1 MGISEE
7 VKQIALAAR
16 QAARTLAR
24 ADADLKNRALVCM
37 AENILAAKN
46 EILAANNED
55 IRNAQAAGIS
65 GAMLDRL
72 SLNDAR
78 LQDMARGLREVAALP
93 DPVGEIESESV
104 RPNGM
109 RVGRMRVPLGV
120 VGIVYEARPNVTA
133 DAAGLCL
140 KSGNASILRG
150 GSESLAS
157 NRALGLAIAAGLRQA
172 GLPGESVQVIPHA
185 DREAVV
191 ALINQRGL
199 VDCIIP
205 RGGHAFLS
213 WVAEHASVPVIQHG
227 EGNCHVYV
235 DDPTDLAMAEE
246 IIFNAKVQ
254 RPGVCNAAETL
265 LVHARTAPAF
275 LPSALSRLTAA
286 GVEIRGCEQTRAIFA
301 AAQPATEA
309 DWATEFLELILAVKV
324 VPSLPAAL
332 DHIARYGTGHSEAIV
347 TRDYTN
353 AEKFLC
359 EVDAAAVLVN
369 ASTRLVDGGQFGLG
383 AEIGISTQKLHARGP
398 MGLRELTSLK
408 FVVRGSGQI
417 RK

>member
-1 MGISEE
+1 MGIAED

-16 QAARTLAR
+16 KAARVLAR
-24 ADADLKNRALVCM
+24 ADAELKNRALVAM
-37 AENILAAKN
+37 AENLLAAGN
-46 EILAANNED
+46 EILAANTED
-55 IRNAQAAGIS
+55 MRNAQAAGIS

-72 SLNDAR
+72 SLNEAR
-78 LQDMARGLREVAALP
+78 IEDMARGLREVSALP
-93 DPVGEIESESV
+93 DPVGEIESEGL

-140 KSGNASILRG
+140 KAGNASILRG
-150 GSESLAS
+150 GSESIAS
-157 NRALGLAIAAGLRQA
+157 NRAIGQAIAAGLRQV
-172 GLPGESVQVIPHA
+172 GLPAESVQVIPHA
-185 DREAVV
+185 DRAAVS
-191 ALINQRGL
+191 ALITQQGL

-213 WVAEHASVPVIQHG
+213 WVAQNASVPVIQHG

-235 DDPTDLAMAEE
+235 DDPADLGMAGE
-246 IIFNAKVQ
+246 IVFNGKVQ
-254 RPGVCNAAETL
+254 RPGVCNATETL
-265 LVHARTAPAF
+265 LVHAQTALAF
-275 LPSALSRLTAA
+275 LPVALSRLAAA
-286 GVEIRGCEQTRAIFA
+286 GVEIRGCEQTRTLFPA
-301 AAQPATEA
+301 AKAATAE
-309 DWATEFLELILAVKV
+309 DWSREFLDLILAVKV
-324 VPSLPAAL
+324 VSSLDEAL

-347 TRDYTN
+347 TQDYAH
-353 AEKFLC
+353 AEQFLR

>member
-1 MGISEE
+1 
-7 VKQIALAAR
+7 
-16 QAARTLAR
+16 
-24 ADADLKNRALVCM
+24 ADAGKKNQALICM
-37 AENILAAKN
+37 ADHILSAQK
-46 EILAANNED
+46 EILTANTED
-55 IRNAQAAGIS
+55 LRQAQAAGIS

-72 SLNDAR
+72 SLNEAR
-78 LQDMARGLREVAALP
+78 IQDMARGLREVAALP
-93 DPVGEIESESV
+93 DPVGELESEWV

-140 KSGNASILRG
+140 KAGNASILRG
-150 GSESLAS
+150 GSESIAS
-157 NRALGLAIAAGLRQA
+157 NRAIGEAIAAGLRQA
-172 GLPGESVQVIPHA
+172 GLPPESVQVIPHT
-185 DREAVV
+185 DRQAVS
-191 ALINQRGL
+191 ALITQQGL

-205 RGGHAFLS
+205 RGGHAFLA
-213 WVAEHASVPVIQHG
+213 WVAQNASVPVIQHG

-235 DDPTDLAMAEE
+235 DDPADLTMAEE
-246 IIFNAKVQ
+246 IVFNGKVQ
-254 RPGVCNAAETL
+254 RPGVCNATETL
-265 LVHARTAPAF
+265 LVHAQTALAF
-275 LPSALSRLTAA
+275 LPAVLTRLAKA
-286 GVEIRGCEQTRAIFA
+286 GVEIRGCEQTRILFPGAR
-301 AAQPATEA
+301 PAVEA
-309 DWATEFLELILAVKV
+309 DWSTEFLDLILAVKV
-324 VPSLPAAL
+324 VSSFADAL

-347 TRDYTN
+347 TRDYGH
-353 AEKFLC
+353 AERFLK